1 MGEAKHLRSA
11 SRIVFSVFIAIIAVY
26 AVYFLPLPLF
36 IFKPGTAENV
46 RPMVQIEEFRYED
59 KGEFMLTTV
68 SVSGATLFGYL
79 KAMLNGLE
87 EVRLQSE
94 LLQGGET
101 IDEYSQRQEAVMLS
115 SQANAIQAA
124 YKKLGIPYEISRDGV
139 MVVQVHEGV
148 PARGVLRPGDVIVK
162 AGDKPVRTTEELQE
176 ELQGKR
182 AGDAISLTFRR
193 DGTDHTAEIEL
204 AVLPLASGEPGGNA
218 PERRAG
224 LGIVSANVQSVK
236 ASSPDK
242 QVHIQAGEIG
252 GPSAGLMFALEI
264 YNRLSPH
271 DISKGYKIAGTG
283 MIDTDGNVG
292 QIGGIQHKVVAADR
306 AGADIFFSPKDYT
319 SPDGKLKAPNYS
331 DALARAKQIGSRM
344 SIVPVGTIDEA
355 LQYLAGL
362 DPKQPGS

>member
-11 SRIVFSVFIAIIAVY
+11 SRIVFSVFIAVIVAY

-36 IFKPGTAENV
+36 IFKPGTAENI

-68 SVSGATLFGYL
+68 SVSGATFFGYL
-79 KAMLNGLE
+79 KALLNGLE
-87 EVRLQSE
+87 EVRLQSD

-139 MVVQVHEGV
+139 MVVQVSEGV
-148 PARGVLRPGDVIVK
+148 PAGRVLHPGDFIVK
-162 AGDKPVRTTEELQE
+162 AGDKPVHATEELQK
-176 ELQGKR
+176 ELGGKR
-182 AGDAISLTFRR
+182 AGDKISLTYRR
-193 DGTDHTAEIEL
+193 GGTEHTEDVEL
-204 AVLPLASGEPGGNA
+204 AVLPPASGESPANA
-218 PERRAG
+218 PEPRAG
-224 LGIVSANVQSVK
+224 LGIVSADVQSVK
-236 ASSPDK
+236 AKSPDK

-264 YNRLSPH
+264 YNRLSPN
-271 DISKGYKIAGTG
+271 DITKGYKIAGTG
-283 MIDTDGNVG
+283 VIDTDGNVG

-331 DALARAKQIGSRM
+331 DASARAKQIGSRM
-344 SIVPVGTIDEA
+344 SIVPVGTMDEA

-362 DPKQPGS
+362 DPK